1 VTSRS
6 PSADD
11 AHGGLIH
18 PILAGLVGSV
28 TGFASSFAIVI
39 AGARAVGADA
49 AQASSG
55 LLVVCVVQGLIAI
68 VLSVA
73 TRLPLSIAWSTP
85 AAAVLVSAA
94 GITHDFG
101 IVISAFIV
109 TGILLAITG
118 LWPWLARTMTRIP
131 PPIASAML
139 AGILFPICIAPVH
152 AAVQLPLLALPA
164 IVVWLALS
172 RLAPRWAVPAAVVA
186 TAIAVVVAA
195 GPDWT
200 DGARLAPALVWTTP
214 GFDPFVVVS
223 LAVPLYLVTMAGQNI
238 PGFTVLRTFGYEPV
252 PARAILTASGLGS
265 ALIAPFGAQTINL
278 SALSAAIMV
287 GDPHTP
293 KDRRWI
299 STVTAGSTYIVLG
312 LGAGVAGALVSASP
326 PILIESVAGLALLGA
341 LVTAVTS
348 ALEDPGGRIV
358 AIGTFL
364 VVASGIVV
372 AGLGSA
378 FWGLVVGA
386 VLWLV
391 LRSGRRR
398 PAAG

>member
-1 VTSRS
+1 VNQAPPTAPAARG
-6 PSADD
+6 A
-11 AHGGLIH
+11 LIH
-18 PILAGLVGSV
+18 PIIAGLVGSL
-28 TGFASSFAIVI
+28 TGFASSFALVI
-39 AGARAVGADA
+39 AGSRAVGADS
-49 AQASSG
+49 AQAASG
-55 LLVVCVVQGLIAI
+55 LLVLCVVQGSIAI
-68 VLSVA
+68 ALSL
-73 TRLPLSIAWSTP
+73 TYRLPISVAWSTP
-85 AAAVLVSAA
+85 GSAVLVTA
-94 GITHDFG
+94 GAMTHDFG
-101 IVISAFIV
+101 VAIAAFIV
-109 TGILLAITG
+109 AGILLAITG

-131 PPIASAML
+131 TPIAGAML
-139 AGILFPICIAPVH
+139 AGILFPICIAPVT

-164 IVVWLALS
+164 IVVWLVLS

-200 DGARLAPALVWTTP
+200 RGARLAPTFVWTTP
-214 GFDPFVVVS
+214 VFDPLVIVS

-252 PARAILTASGLGS
+252 PARSILTATGVGS
-265 ALIAPFGAQTINL
+265 AVIAPFGAQTINL

-287 GDPHTP
+287 GDPHTA
-293 KDRRWI
+293 KDRRWVA
-299 STVTAGSTYIVLG
+299 TVTAGTCYILLG
-312 LGAGVAGALVSASP
+312 LGAGIAGALVSASP

-341 LVTAVTS
+341 LITAVTG
-348 ALEDPGGRIV
+348 ALEDPRGRIV

-378 FWGLVVGA
+378 FWGLIVGA

-391 LRSGRRR
+391 LRTGRRS
-398 PAAG
+398 AAP